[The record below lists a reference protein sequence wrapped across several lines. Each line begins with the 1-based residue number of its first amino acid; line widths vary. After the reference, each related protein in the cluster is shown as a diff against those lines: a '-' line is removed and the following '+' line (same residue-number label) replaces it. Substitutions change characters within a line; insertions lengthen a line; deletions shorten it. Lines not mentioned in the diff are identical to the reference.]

1 MHEKTFSGNIWLL
14 RYKSGGKSGR
24 SELDNTSESFELIII
39 VPGSAMLIFNRN
51 VSCYRNDCL
60 NIHQWWEK
68 TSEQRLLS

>member
-24 SELDNTSESFELIII
+24 SELYNASEPFELMII

-51 VSCYRNDCL
+51 VSFYRNYFL
-60 NIHQWWEK
+60 NLITH
-68 TSEQRLLS
+68 TSMVGNDK